1 MNAQTFR
8 ILNLGLLMVLA
19 GLLIALAAG
28 QAVPPIATALVV
40 AAQAM
45 VRAFRE
51 IRFGNEASKR
61 RLPFHLLLS
70 LFLVYLILRSPPI
83 SR

>member
-8 ILNLGLLMVLA
+8 ILNFGLLLALA

-70 LFLVYLILRSPPI
+70 LFLVYLILRSPAV

>member
-1 MNAQTFR
+1 MNARAFQV
-8 ILNLGLLMVLA
+8 LNLGLLVVLA

-51 IRFGNEASKR
+51 IRFGSDASKR

-70 LFLVYLILRSPPI
+70 LFLVYLIMRSPPI

>member
-1 MNAQTFR
+1 MNARAFQ
-8 ILNLGLLMVLA
+8 ILNLS
-19 GLLIALAAG
+19 LLIALAVG
-28 QAVPPIATALVV
+28 QAVPPIATALVI

-51 IRFGNEASKR
+51 IRFGTETSKR

>member
-1 MNAQTFR
+1 MNARTFQV
-8 ILNLGLLMVLA
+8 LNLSLLVVLA
-19 GLLIALAAG
+19 GLLIALATG
-28 QAVPPIATALVV
+28 QAVPPIATALVI

-51 IRFGNEASKR
+51 IRFGNDTSKR

-70 LFLVYLILRSPPI
+70 LFLVYLIMRSTPTNK
-83 SR
+83 